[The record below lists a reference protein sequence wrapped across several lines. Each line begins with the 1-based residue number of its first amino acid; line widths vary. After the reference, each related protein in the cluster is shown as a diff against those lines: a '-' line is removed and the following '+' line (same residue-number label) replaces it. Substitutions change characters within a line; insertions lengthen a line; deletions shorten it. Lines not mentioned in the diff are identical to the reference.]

1 MSNVNSFSLSDARI
15 RVIAFYDN
23 LTSAKF
29 YGTLEIKFE
38 AGKPV
43 LIRKEETLKL
53 ADLSA

>member
-1 MSNVNSFSLSDARI
+1 MSNVNSFSIGEARNRI
-15 RVIAFYDN
+15 MTFYDN

-53 ADLSA
+53 QDLSI